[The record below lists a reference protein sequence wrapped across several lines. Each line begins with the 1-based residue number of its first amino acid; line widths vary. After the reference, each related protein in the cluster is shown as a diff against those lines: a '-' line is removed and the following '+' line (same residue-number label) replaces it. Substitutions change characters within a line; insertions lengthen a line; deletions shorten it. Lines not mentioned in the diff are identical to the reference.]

1 MIVTEEKT
9 NAETF
14 TVAAGLDLEFGENR
28 LRTLSMHIGTTS
40 VKLNEEECKELM
52 KVLNGKGYKVLG
64 FESKEAYQAHSAILC
79 SSGDKQ
85 PAEGIVYTEQ
95 TLAVF

>member
-1 MIVTEEKT
+1 MIITEEKS

-14 TVAAGLDLEFGENR
+14 TVAAGVHLEFGENR
-28 LRTLSMHIGTTS
+28 LKTLSMQVGTTS
-40 VKLNEEECKELM
+40 VKLNEEECDELM
-52 KVLNGKGYKVLG
+52 NVLNGKSYKVLG
-64 FESKEAYQAHSAILC
+64 FENKDAYQAHSAILC
-79 SSGDKQ
+79 SSGGKQ